1 VNEELKSIWR
11 ETGRVSRA
19 FLVWLALVLS
29 VVFAMLFLGPMA
41 TAPSEPPGPLAI
53 FIVGVSGASLL
64 LCLWLFVR
72 WSTCCWRNLR
82 RTLMGLAVLATLIA
96 CFYTEE
102 NWRGKRAWD
111 ICKRE
116 LQAKGAALD
125 WNAYIPAPVPD
136 ERNIFKAPKMQEWFV
151 RSGSN
156 ELSQRL
162 NRCSP
167 GFFLLPNTNASPVMV
182 AELTVAPDKASLD
195 PGKADAVLR
204 FDDPAARAQAKKL
217 IDDAVGPAASGSQ
230 DYTFIT
236 RPLNQ
241 IKAVHILML
250 ADKVPTTTEVAELF
264 PLDTIAPAAPWAP
277 VDLNRLRVESAG
289 SNSFRV
295 VLNRSQFWFC
305 TAADYLELSDQFETD
320 FDLIRE
326 ALKRPYARMGG
337 EYEQPV
343 AMPIPDFVCIR
354 SLAQTLAQRAQCLLL
369 LGQPERALRELAL
382 CHDLSRLL
390 EARPT
395 AKPMSLVA
403 AMINVAVTGLYLD
416 TVADGM
422 RLQAWQGPQLSQLQK
437 QIEEINL
444 PQYVAQ
450 AFQSETAG
458 LCRALETM
466 EIKTFLSFGPP
477 TANLW
482 QKIRNPESLLFSAI
496 PRGWVYQNM
505 AVVALHRQ
513 KVIGGFDP
521 ARVVVLPRLLD
532 GVGREANIE
541 FNHFS
546 PYTFLAAR
554 ALPNW
559 IRAWQT
565 LARNQTLANEALVV
579 CALKRYRLA
588 HGQYPETLERLVP
601 RYVEKLPHDII
612 GGQPLNYRRA
622 DDGQFV
628 LYSIGWNEKDDGGT
642 VALTDS
648 KPPRVN
654 LDEGDWVWQYHAN

>member
-1 VNEELKSIWR
+1 MNQKPNSIWQQ
-11 ETGRVSRA
+11 TWRVSRA
-19 FLVWLALVLS
+19 FLVWLAFFISL
-29 VVFAMLFLGPMA
+29 VFAVLFFGPMV
-41 TAPSEPPGPLAI
+41 TEPREPPGPLAI
-53 FIVGVSGASLL
+53 FIVGVTGASLL
-64 LCLWLFVR
+64 LCLWLFLR

-102 NWRGKRAWD
+102 NWRGKRAWEN
-111 ICKRE
+111 CKRE
-116 LQAKGAALD
+116 LQAKGAVLD
-125 WNAYIPAPVPD
+125 WNVYIPAPVPD
-136 ERNIFKAPKMQEWFV
+136 EQNIFKAPKMQEWFV
-151 RSGSN
+151 RRGGS
-156 ELSQRL
+156 ELWQRL

-167 GFFLLPNTNASPVMV
+167 GFFWLQNTNASPVIV
-182 AELTVAPDKASLD
+182 AELTVVHDKTSLD
-195 PGKADAVLR
+195 PGQADAVLR

-217 IDDAVGPAASGSQ
+217 INDAVGPGASGSQ

-241 IKAVHILML
+241 IKAAHILLL
-250 ADKVPTTTEVAELF
+250 ADTMPTTTEAAELF
-264 PLDTIAPAAPWAP
+264 PRDTIAPAALWAP
-277 VDLNRLRVESAG
+277 VDLNRLRVEAAG

-295 VLNRSQFWFC
+295 SLNRSQFWFS
-305 TAADYLELSDQFETD
+305 TAADYLELTDQFETD
-320 FDLIRE
+320 FDMIRE

-337 EYEQPV
+337 DYEQPV

-354 SLAQTLAQRAQCLLL
+354 VLAQTLAQRAQCLLL
-369 LGQPERALRELAL
+369 LGQPERALRELTL

-416 TVADGM
+416 TVADGL
-422 RLQAWQGPQLSQLQK
+422 RLQAWQGPQLSELQK
-437 QIEEINL
+437 QIEDINL
-444 PQYVAQ
+444 PHYVAQ

-477 TANLW
+477 TTNLW
-482 QKIRNPESLLFSAI
+482 QMIKNPESLLFSAI

-513 KVIGGFDP
+513 KVIDGFDP
-521 ARVVVLPRLLD
+521 ARAIVLPHLLD
-532 GVGREANIE
+532 SVGREANIE
-541 FNHFS
+541 FSHFS

-565 LARNQTLANEALVV
+565 LARNQTMANEALVV

-588 HGQYPETLERLVP
+588 HGQYPETLDGLVP
-601 RYVEKLPHDII
+601 QYVEKLPHDII
-612 GGQPLNYRRA
+612 GGQPLKYRRT

-642 VALTDS
+642 VVLTDS

-654 LDEGDWVWQYHAN
+654 LDKGDWVWEYPVN

>member
-1 VNEELKSIWR
+1 MNQNPNRIWQQ
-11 ETGRVSRA
+11 TWRVSRA
-19 FLVWLALVLS
+19 FLVWLALFIS
-29 VVFAMLFLGPMA
+29 IVFAVLFLGPMA
-41 TAPSEPPGPLAI
+41 TAPQEPPGPLTI
-53 FIVGVSGASLL
+53 FIVGVIGATLL

-82 RTLMGLAVLATLIA
+82 RTLMGLAVLATFIG

-102 NWRGKRAWD
+102 NWRGKRAWEN
-111 ICKRE
+111 CKRE
-116 LQAKGAALD
+116 LQAKGAVLD
-125 WNAYIPAPVPD
+125 WNAFIPPPVPD
-136 ERNIFKAPKMQEWFV
+136 EQNIFKAPRMQEWFV

-167 GFFLLPNTNASPVMV
+167 GFFLLPNTNVSPVIV
-182 AELTVAPDKASLD
+182 AELSVVPDKTSLD

-204 FDDPAARAQAKKL
+204 FDDPVVGAQAKKL
-217 IDDAVGPAASGSQ
+217 ITDAVGPCTSGSQ
-230 DYTFIT
+230 GYTFT
-236 RPLNQ
+236 ARPLNQ
-241 IKAVHILML
+241 VKPVHIFLL

-264 PLDTIAPAAPWAP
+264 PRDTIAPAAIWGP
-277 VDLNRLRVESAG
+277 DLNRLRVEPAG

-295 VLNRSQFWFC
+295 SLNLSRFGFC
-305 TAADYLELSDQFETD
+305 TAADYLGLTDQFQTD
-320 FDLIRE
+320 FDVIRE
-326 ALKRPYARMGG
+326 ALKRPYAQMEGN
-337 EYEQPV
+337 YQQPV

-354 SLAQTLAQRAQCLLL
+354 ALAQTFAQRAQCLLV
-369 LGQPERALRELAL
+369 LGQPEKALGELTL
-382 CHDLSRLL
+382 IHDLSRLL

-395 AKPMSLVA
+395 GQPMSLVA
-403 AMINVAVTGLYLD
+403 AMINVAITGLYVD

-422 RLQAWQGPQLSQLQK
+422 RLQAWQGPQLSELQK
-437 QIEEINL
+437 QIEDINL
-444 PQYVAQ
+444 PRYVAQ
-450 AFQSETAG
+450 AFRSETAG

-466 EIKTFLSFGPP
+466 EIKTLLSFR
-477 TANLW
+477 TSTTNLW

-505 AVVALHRQ
+505 AVVALERQ

-521 ARVVVLPRLLD
+521 ARVVVLPHLLD
-532 GVGREANIE
+532 SVFREANIE
-541 FNHFS
+541 FNYSS

-554 ALPNW
+554 TLPNW

-579 CALKRYRLA
+579 CSLKRYRVA
-588 HGQYPETLERLVP
+588 HGQYPETLVGLVP
-601 RYVEKLPHDII
+601 QYVEKLPHDII
-612 GGQPLNYRRA
+612 GGQPLKYRRT

-642 VALTDS
+642 VTLADS
-648 KPPRVN
+648 KPPSVN
-654 LDEGDWVWQYHAN
+654 LDKGDWVWEYPVD